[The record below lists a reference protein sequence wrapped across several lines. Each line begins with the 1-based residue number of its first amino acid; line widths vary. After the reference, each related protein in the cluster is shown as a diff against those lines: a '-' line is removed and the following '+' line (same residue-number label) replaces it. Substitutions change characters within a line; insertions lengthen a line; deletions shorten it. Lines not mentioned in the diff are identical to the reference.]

1 MKSITFKQNGRF
13 YHGWWI
19 VLAGF
24 LLMTFAYVGLLSITS
39 IFVIPVTTDLQVVR
53 ADFVLYS
60 TLMCL
65 ASVALSAYAG
75 TFMGKGNIKLI
86 MAANAI
92 LGAILYFGF
101 SQASHMW
108 QFYLLGLL
116 LGIPYTCLTNLPISI
131 LINNWFGGKIKG
143 TAMGLAF
150 LGSGIGGMIMTP
162 ALNAVIM
169 ATSWRVGYLVLAG
182 IFLLVLTPVILL
194 TVVKTP
200 EEKGFTRMGET
211 AEEQASGTLT
221 GMTLAEAKKTPMLWM
236 VCIAVVLAVFASSGI
251 LANSVSFF
259 IECGFSATKA
269 ASLAGIM
276 LGSLI
281 IGKPLVGAVCDK
293 FGISKGALLSFATFA
308 IGFLLLYFMAHTS
321 MLIIPFIAC
330 YAFGCASITICPP
343 LLINGLFGEKDY
355 GTIVGVLNMATNIG
369 GAFGGMIAAKIFDM
383 TNSYAI
389 FWMICAIGVGLAC
402 ILSVSSFAVKHKK
415 YSTREVKE
423 RQAI

>member
-24 LLMTFAYVGLLSITS
+24 LLMTFAYVGLLSVTS
-39 IFVIPVTTDLQVVR
+39 IFVIPVTTDLQVQR

-65 ASVALSAYAG
+65 VSVVLSAYAG
-75 TFMGKGNIKLI
+75 KFMGKGNIKWI
-86 MAANAI
+86 MAINSI
-92 LGAILYFGF
+92 LGALLYFGF
-101 SQASHMW
+101 SQSSHMW
-108 QFYLLGLL
+108 QFYLFGLL

-150 LGSGIGGMIMTP
+150 LGSGIGGMILTP
-162 ALNAVIM
+162 ALNAVIT
-169 ATSWRVGYLVLAG
+169 AYDWRVGYMALAG
-182 IFLLVLTPVILL
+182 IFLVILTPAILL

-211 AEEQASGTLT
+211 AEEQQSGTLS

-236 VCIAVVLAVFASSGI
+236 VCAAVVLAVFASSGI

-259 IECGFSATKA
+259 IECGFSSAKA

-281 IGKPLVGAVCDK
+281 IGKPIVGAVCDR
-293 FGISKGALLSFATFA
+293 FGISKGAFLSFATFA
-308 IGFLLLYFMAHTS
+308 LGFLLLYFMAGAS
-321 MLIIPFIAC
+321 MLVVPFIAC

-369 GAFGGMIAAKIFDM
+369 GAFGGMIAAKVYDI

-389 FWMICAIGVGLAC
+389 FWMICAIGVAAAC
-402 ILSVSSFAVKHKK
+402 VLCVASFAIKNKKDLVK
-415 YSTREVKE
+415 
-423 RQAI
+423 A